1 MLIAF
6 GLIWCLMAAMLLHT
20 VEMDL
25 SVNVEDGK

>member
-25 SVNVEDGK
+25 IVNVEDGK